1 MQPIWVSLLWFVAI
15 VALIPLALW
24 LLKRSPLGLGLAGG
38 AGSRLPGLPRPL
50 AVLPLSAQH
59 KLVTVEVGQGDAR
72 VWLVL
77 GLSPQGINTVHSM
90 APQARETS
98 DAASSTQNMGLPA
111 ASTFSQLLSHLK
123 QGAPK

>member
-1 MQPIWVSLLWFVAI
+1 MQSVWVSLLWFVAI

-38 AGSRLPGLPRPL
+38 AGSRLPGLPRTL

-59 KLVTVEVGQGDAR
+59 KLVTVEVGQGEAR

-77 GLSPQGINTVHSM
+77 GLSPQGVHTVHTL
-90 APQARETS
+90 APQG
-98 DAASSTQNMGLPA
+98 DAGASTQSLGGPQ
-111 ASTFSQLLSHLK
+111 ASTFSQLLGHLK
-123 QGAPK
+123 QGAPGAR

>member
-1 MQPIWVSLLWFVAI
+1 MQPVWVSLLWFVAI

-38 AGSRLPGLPRPL
+38 AGSRLPGLPRTL

-77 GLSPQGINTVHSM
+77 GLSPQGINTVHTL
-90 APQARETS
+90 APQG
-98 DAASSTQNMGLPA
+98 DAGASTQSLGGPP
-111 ASTFSQLLSHLK
+111 ASTFSQLLGHLK
-123 QGAPK
+123 QGAPGAR